1 MFIFLC
7 CFGFGFCCC
16 CFDGCFGLVLFCFL
30 LVSLLFLFFILRFVF
45 KFADPCFACLS
56 MMSLS
61 SDFVVVVVYIQLL
74 YLSGSEFLLYL
85 FFIYNFYLFADIL
98 ILFIYCFP
106 DFLYVFVHSFHPAL
120 RVRTVVLNS
129 LSPKSYAHVS
139 SGIVSGDFVPLS
151 VLGFPLSLNV

>member
-1 MFIFLC
+1 MF
-7 CFGFGFCCC
+7 
-16 CFDGCFGLVLFCFL
+16 LFCFL
-30 LVSLLFLFFILRFVF
+30 LVSLLFLVFVLRFVF
-45 KFADPCFACLS
+45 KFADPCSACLS

-61 SDFVVVVVYIQLL
+61 SDFVVVVVVYIQLL
-74 YLSGSEFLLYL
+74 YLSGSEFLPYS
-85 FFIYNFYLFADIL
+85 FFIYNFYLFAHIL

-106 DFLYVFVHSFHPAL
+106 DFLYVFVHSFHLAL

-139 SGIVSGDFVPLS
+139 SRMVSGDFVPLT